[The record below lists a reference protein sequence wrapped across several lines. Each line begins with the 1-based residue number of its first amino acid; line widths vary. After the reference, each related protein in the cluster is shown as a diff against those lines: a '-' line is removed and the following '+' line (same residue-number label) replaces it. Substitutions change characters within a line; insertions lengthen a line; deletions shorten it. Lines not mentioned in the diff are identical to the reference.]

1 MNWGELL
8 GLATVMGTVVA
19 VVTILAGAYKR
30 RLAFLERKME
40 MTAGQDRTAAAQ
52 ATQYAMQQGEIENRV
67 RVLERIITDDGSG
80 RDIALQIEA
89 LRDQRFE
96 VTTQ

>member
-1 MNWGELL
+1 MNWDELL

-19 VVTILAGAYKR
+19 VVSILAGAYKR
-30 RLAFLERKME
+30 RLVFLERKME
-40 MTAGQDRTAAAQ
+40 IMAGQDGAAAAQ
-52 ATQYAMQQGEIENRV
+52 AVQYALQQSEVENRV
-67 RVLERIITDDGSG
+67 RVLERIITDGGSG

-89 LRDQRFE
+89 LRDQRIE